1 MAQKLI
7 KKFKTEREIMDFK
20 KPRQKSKSKFEELD
34 LDETGEEIA
43 MATMAIEVDKNPE
56 EANHTPA

>member
-1 MAQKLI
+1 
-7 KKFKTEREIMDFK
+7 MDFK